1 MKYFSIICYSLLL
14 VSLTFMGEHPENPE
28 HPEHPSKKTTPI
40 SAQAVGKAVAE
51 FIASDAKLKGG
62 KFLVFDRAANESLQ
76 LDLVKIH
83 MDRLT
88 GIGNDTYF
96 ACADFQASNGKVYD
110 LDIFMFGKSADE
122 LGVTEIIV
130 NKEEGVQRYGW
141 QEKEGVWVKTTD

>member
-14 VSLTFMGEHPENPE
+14 LSLSFMGEHPDHPE
-28 HPEHPSKKTTPI
+28 HPEHPSKKTTPV

-62 KFLVFDRAANESLQ
+62 KFLVFDGSAKEVLQ
-76 LDLVKIH
+76 LELLKIH

-88 GIGNDTYF
+88 GLGNDTYF

-110 LDIFMFGKSADE
+110 LDIFMMGESTDA
-122 LGVTEIIV
+122 LAVTEISV
-130 NKEEGVQRYGW
+130 HKEEGKERYGW
-141 QEKEGVWVKTTD
+141 REQKGVWVKVK